1 MNLDGELRGKIAFVV
16 SSRKSLGLLRVPG
29 AQPKKEDEKMKRTIL
44 AFAAIVIAGAPFA
57 LAQEEESP
65 AASPE
70 ASASK
75 TTEKSSSDTSVS
87 VTTEKTTPAPKPSRS
102 PNPAKSSSPEP
113 KSSPSKSSSP
123 EPKSSPTKSSSPSEV
138 APVKKSSPE
147 AMLREMEDKW
157 EASVMAHDPSVAQ
170 AYLADDF
177 RGVSS
182 KGKIMKK
189 GDLLAEMK
197 KDTDTYTSAKNS
209 KLDVRIFDGKFAV
222 ATAIAT
228 EEGKSKDGKEFKRS
242 FRWTDAWVLR
252 DGKWLCVASQAM
264 LVK

>member
-1 MNLDGELRGKIAFVV
+1 
-16 SSRKSLGLLRVPG
+16 
-29 AQPKKEDEKMKRTIL
+29 MKRTIL

-57 LAQEEESP
+57 LAQEEEAP

-70 ASASK
+70 ASASR
-75 TTEKSSSDTSVS
+75 TTEKSSSDPSVS

-102 PNPAKSSSPEP
+102 PGPTKSSSPEP

-123 EPKSSPTKSSSPSEV
+123 EPKSSPTKSSSPTEV

-228 EEGKSKDGKEFKRS
+228 EEGKAKDGKAFKRS

-252 DGKWLCVASQAM
+252 DGKWQCVASQAM